1 MSTPDDELRARLHR
15 AADAIEPGEMSLDR
29 VRATARRRSLRTR
42 AGAVA
47 GIVGLVAAGT
57 VAVVATVDSDD
68 PDTIVSADP
77 TIPESPESTEAV
89 DDTIATTLPDLAR
102 GVNVEVVQRSGVV
115 GQAAGVGGAPQYG
128 EWAVPWRDGFIVG
141 AQAFTPQPLPAELPE
156 EVVALFPPE
165 VVELFDGELPPTIN
179 EATAILSE
187 AGLLDEVTEILA
199 ANPAASE
206 AIYSVPVDDD
216 GPTLDVRFTT
226 DGVTWEPLEMTM
238 PPGATY
244 LPAVHAVGDRLVVA
258 YATIDPTNG
267 TNADG
272 VVRVASTADLVTW
285 DVQEV
290 VTPPPPVTFPAGSGW
305 SSDVAGFAAN
315 EAGWV
320 LSLYSGANFN
330 VEELLPADVRAE
342 LMSSETGYGMSTD
355 ETGVTIDRTVGDTTE
370 TESYTWDEL
379 GVAPEVAAYLGGQ
392 AGEPTLWSSRWGATP
407 TPTTSGADTG
417 YGQLVAT
424 SAGFLRIGEDV
435 EFSADGNTWTVVDLP
450 VEDAFVSGSIT
461 FDGGAVLLVSD
472 FGGGTELFR
481 VDETGRSAVLLDV
494 SGLPRQLQSGYSAS
508 SRNAIMIDASEPPPP
523 PPPLV
528 VEHDGH
534 RLTID
539 HSDQSIEIVDLTS
552 GEVVG
557 EANLR
562 SIGADGEGNVVF
574 DEVGVTVTDPTTGE
588 VLVTIPNDLLDAAS
602 QEQRPPDMDLE
613 YNPDF
618 WLLATRDGERFLLDD
633 VDEGVGPESPM
644 VGVLASNGST
654 LLAQIGEGWVVYDLP

>member
-1 MSTPDDELRARLHR
+1 MSTPDDDLRARLHS

-29 VRATARRRSLRTR
+29 VRATARRRSVRTR
-42 AGAVA
+42 AGAVV
-47 GIVGLVAAGT
+47 GVVGLVAAGM
-57 VAVVATVDSDD
+57 VAVVATVDSGD

-77 TIPESPESTEAV
+77 SIPESPESTDAV
-89 DDTIATTLPDLAR
+89 DDTIATTLPELAAR
-102 GVNVEVVQRSGVV
+102 GVTVEVVQRPGVV

-128 EWAVPWRDGFIVG
+128 EWATPWRDGFIVG

-179 EATAILSE
+179 EATTMLSE

-199 ANPAASE
+199 ANPAASD
-206 AIYSVPVDDD
+206 AIYSVRVDED

-226 DGVTWEPLEMTM
+226 DGVTWEPIEMTL

-244 LPAVHAVGDRLVVA
+244 LPAVTTVGDRLVVA

-267 TNADG
+267 TNPEG
-272 VVRVASTADLVTW
+272 IVRVATTADLVTW

-290 VTPPPPVTFPAGSGW
+290 VTPPPPVTLPPGSGW

-315 EAGWV
+315 ESGWV
-320 LSLYSGANFN
+320 LSLYSGVNFN
-330 VEELLPADVRAE
+330 PEELLPAEVRAE
-342 LMSSETGYGMSTD
+342 LIGAEMGYSMSTD

-370 TESYTWDEL
+370 TDSYTWDEL
-379 GVAPEVAAYLGGQ
+379 GVAPEVAAYFGERTD
-392 AGEPTLWSSRWGATP
+392 EPTLWSSSWGATP
-407 TPTTSGADTG
+407 TASGADTG

-424 SAGFLRIGEDV
+424 SAGFLRIGEHA
-435 EFSADGNTWTVVDLP
+435 EFSADGNIWNVVDLP
-450 VEDAFVSGSIT
+450 VEDAFISGSIS
-461 FDGGAVLLVSD
+461 FGGGAVLLVSD
-472 FGGGTELFR
+472 FSSGTELFR
-481 VDETGRSAVLLDV
+481 VDETGGSAVLLDV
-494 SGLPRQLQSGYSAS
+494 AGLPQQIQSGYSAT

-539 HSDQSIEIVDLTS
+539 NADQSIEIVDLAT
-552 GEVVG
+552 GELVG
-557 EANLR
+557 ESNLR
-562 SIGADGEGNVVF
+562 NLSAGGEGNVVF
-574 DEVGVTVTDPTTGE
+574 DEAGVTVTDPTTGE
-588 VLVTIPNDLLDAAS
+588 VLVTIPNEVLDAAI
-602 QEQRPPDMDLE
+602 QEQRPPDMDVE

-633 VDEGVGPESPM
+633 LDDGAGPESPM
-644 VGVLASNGST
+644 FGVLASNGST
-654 LLAQIGEGWVVYDLP
+654 VLAQIDEGWVVYDLP